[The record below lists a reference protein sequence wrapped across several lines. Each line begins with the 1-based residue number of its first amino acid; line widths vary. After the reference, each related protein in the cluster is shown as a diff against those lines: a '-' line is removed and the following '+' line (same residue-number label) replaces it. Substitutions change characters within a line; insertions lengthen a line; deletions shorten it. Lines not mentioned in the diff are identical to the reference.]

1 MNSTAIIPNQQGNQ
15 KLDEEDGAASSLQEN
30 LDKEKD
36 GEEEADELLAEVAES
51 MHLETIDADD
61 ENTDTIIL
69 KKI

>member
-1 MNSTAIIPNQQGNQ
+1 MPNQKGNQ
-15 KLDEEDGAASSLQEN
+15 KFDEEDGAASSLQEN

-69 KKI
+69 TKA